1 LPVRIII
8 SCLAVFLLCGCA
20 GTKKMPEPIVA
31 FIADDSHAHHRRQI
45 LDLASGEAVSFSD
58 LIDRL
63 ESFDVIFVGE
73 VHTNAEHHLI
83 HVQILQSLINVDPD
97 LLIGVEFFCRD
108 QQDLLERYFSGDM
121 DEEAFLENI
130 QWRKTWG
137 YPYHLYRPLLL
148 TARREGA
155 TVIGLNVRRDIVR
168 KVAREGLAGLDE
180 EERSGIPRVMDLND
194 EAHRAYVR
202 EAYERHCHGNL
213 KEFEFFYEAQ
223 TVWDE
228 TMAETIAGAV
238 GKHGKKM
245 VVFLGNGHIMNKFG
259 VPDRTRRRIPISFAT
274 VIPYPLGETTTLE
287 KGMADYVWLTGP

>member
-1 LPVRIII
+1 
-8 SCLAVFLLCGCA
+8 
-20 GTKKMPEPIVA
+20 MPEPIVA

>member
-1 LPVRIII
+1 MPVRIII